1 MTGIQIKIGG
11 KWAYLPDDFS
21 LSLEQTSPVFN
32 DQGTFSFP
40 FEIPLEPNR
49 EIFQNIADPYGD
61 ISLKDIDKLP
71 AEIWFMGVMLYRGKI
86 ETDSEIEFEESVP
99 LTFISGNSD
108 FMDRIEEINA
118 RDVPLDQQIKL
129 GYLVSEAESEKVR
142 NKVNLPDYVMMNYTE
157 YNVSE
162 PYPIKTYCNVRVCTS
177 NADGYY
183 KVLDAKRPYSGVCF
197 YVMYF
202 IDCLFKYLNLTVK
215 RNDMGEVEDMNRL
228 AFFTTQCHVTQSE
241 DRREIPLSEIMRKD
255 FLGPNFQLKLWSRSA
270 RPGVADTEISTNE
283 FKYYAY
289 DLYATNENFPDVS
302 AKDIIEDLKNA
313 FGIKFIFDSYTNEI
327 SVIYIKDVLEDKE
340 EEILTPEE
348 ILDFSLKREKIQ
360 GERLTYGEDND
371 DAFNYDD
378 YNLTKQYD
386 NYQEILNDGISSFDR
401 YCKIDKTTGNAYRV
415 KVNKQTGGD
424 PSLFEV
430 GGFRDYIYPKDAD
443 SPEDITINFKPIIT
457 NYVSAELLVD
467 GGITNNVNS
476 RSDFSSRSN
485 TRPSTTM
492 ERPGNTNPLD
502 TKSRLEAVFVD
513 VELENGTE
521 IDKNISE
528 GYAYFRRESTE
539 GYLMNYI
546 YLRALCSELFDTES
560 NDESPLRSYDA
571 GYSLGI
577 MRGPGNESSIE
588 ISDTNYDGEGNGTWI
603 QTVGSYAFTSD
614 SCDCYGRMYDYNGL
628 EEGGADQSG
637 RFSLKLT
644 AEKDGYSID
653 GEYSKRGLV
662 SKFLSEYIYFKE
674 NRKTIILS
682 VRLSTTQIIGI
693 NFLKKYRIG
702 QFIGFINKISYTLG
716 VNGLTDVTIEL
727 YTI

>member
-1 MTGIQIKIGG
+1 MTGIQIKING

-61 ISLKDIDKLP
+61 IYLNDIDKMP

-228 AFFTTQCHVTQSE
+228 AFFTTQCHATQSE

-270 RPGVADTEISTNE
+270 RPGVVDTEISTNE

-457 NYVSAELLVD
+457 NYVSAELLAD
-467 GGITNNVNS
+467 GGITKNVNS

-485 TRPSTTM
+485 TRPPTTM

-539 GYLMNYI
+539 GYLMSYI
-546 YLRALCSELFDTES
+546 YLRALCPELFDTES

-588 ISDTNYDGEGNGTWI
+588 ISDTNYDGEGNDTWI

-682 VRLSTTQIIGI
+682 VRLSITQIIGI

>member
-1 MTGIQIKIGG
+1 MTGIQIKING

-61 ISLKDIDKLP
+61 IYLNDIDKMP

-162 PYPIKTYCNVRVCTS
+162 PYPIKTYCNVRVCMS

-228 AFFTTQCHVTQSE
+228 VFFTTQCHVTQSE

-255 FLGPNFQLKLWSRSA
+255 FLGPNFQLKLWSRSS

-457 NYVSAELLVD
+457 NYVSAELLAD
-467 GGITNNVNS
+467 GGITKNVNS

-485 TRPSTTM
+485 TRPPTTM

-528 GYAYFRRESTE
+528 GYAYFRRGSTE
-539 GYLMNYI
+539 GYLMRYI
-546 YLRALCSELFDTES
+546 YLRALCPELFDTES

-588 ISDTNYDGEGNGTWI
+588 ISDTNYDGEGNDTWI

-682 VRLSTTQIIGI
+682 VRLSITQIIGI